1 MKYDDR
7 DSYKP
12 GWKFNE
18 YELKGVPLR
27 MGIGPRDLENG
38 VVELARRD
46 TLTKEFVE
54 IEGLAD
60 SIPARLEEI
69 QQALLDRASA
79 RLAAS
84 MHRVDSWAEFEA
96 AIERGGFV
104 MAHWDGSPETEE
116 RIKDLTKATIR
127 CIPIDNP
134 LEDGACVLT
143 GRPSIQRV
151 LFARAY

>member
-1 MKYDDR
+1 
-7 DSYKP
+7 
-12 GWKFNE
+12 
-18 YELKGVPLR
+18 
-27 MGIGPRDLENG
+27 
-38 VVELARRD
+38 
-46 TLTKEFVE
+46 
-54 IEGLAD
+54 
-60 SIPARLEEI
+60 
-69 QQALLDRASA
+69 
-79 RLAAS
+79 

-104 MAHWDGSPETEE
+104 MAHWDGSPETED
-116 RIKDLTKATIR
+116 RIKEQTKATIR

>member
-1 MKYDDR
+1 
-7 DSYKP
+7 
-12 GWKFNE
+12 
-18 YELKGVPLR
+18 

-46 TLTKEFVE
+46 TLTKEFVA

-69 QQALLDRASA
+69 QQDLLDRASA

-84 MHRVDSWAEFEA
+84 MHRVDSWTEFEA
-96 AIERGGFV
+96 AMEQGGFV

-116 RIKDLTKATIR
+116 RIKELTKATIR